1 MPTLAIVLRI
11 GKLLGVLAFFAGA
24 VGATCSR
31 DFEDRQRFAY
41 RLAAP
46 GFFLLWGFGV
56 GLSQVSKISLLSAWL
71 LVGAFCSLVIIN
83 AVLYAAGKPDRATRG
98 ARLFALAPFAVALVL
113 MVWRP

>member
-1 MPTLAIVLRI
+1 MATIAILLKI

-24 VGATCSR
+24 VGATCCK
-31 DFEDRQRFAY
+31 DYEDRQRSAH

-46 GFFLLWGFGV
+46 GFFMLWAFGV
-56 GLSQVSKISLLSAWL
+56 GLAQFSHISLASTWL

-98 ARLFALAPFAVALVL
+98 ARLFALGPFVVALAL